1 MLMWRF
7 LLGMY
12 VLCRASMVLLPAE
25 FLLSWDPS
33 EKIIASDFELDGAKR
48 DCASTD
54 TLEYLFLRLA

>member
-1 MLMWRF
+1 
-7 LLGMY
+7 
-12 VLCRASMVLLPAE
+12 MVLLPAE

-54 TLEYLFLRLA
+54 TPEYLFLRLA